1 MDTNITSVSE
11 LLALMQH
18 ATSYFRFQQQQQQ
31 QQQQQPLFY
40 VPSRVGQQQQQLTVT
55 LGAMRFEKAL
65 RDMFTSTL
73 SSSPSAAAAATPSL
87 QSPAPAPP
95 PAMDYL
101 TLTSLKHQLI
111 DIYFICPHLHNPVL
125 VAPYYQNYMHQH
137 VDDMMSWAAAAYV
150 AYSRSC
156 HHIAGLATDL
166 TTVGEMCR
174 LEAKRLLD
182 QALFLGD
189 DDADKDDNDNDNDN
203 DNNGDDHDRSSAQAL
218 YYVSW
223 IFTAYLL
230 AQLSLMTLRNK
241 EARIYADTC
250 WRMAIQQKD
259 RYVPMLPS
267 RHSTAMTDQEEPI
280 HTVHAESWR
289 RLYMVARFL
298 DIGLNLVHDHRINVA
313 QLASHAVT
321 IGFPQALTQ
330 EKQQQQQQQ
339 SPLYEAILAFSQ
351 LCKLYHVA
359 FMGYGERVSVLA
371 FRLFMGKLASVGSQ
385 DVSAMEERYVAF
397 WYGLDAADRV
407 GLAPLDYVQMD
418 RVHQCVSARALR
430 VNVAYYMGIMLTVL
444 RIMPNP
450 ESVDMVAGTMM
461 MMGEDYGS
469 ERALLVVSVCCDA
482 IIKIYQVLQVRLP
495 CTVELHWLTIV
506 LDTVLLLINAKHP
519 DIRRRAQQGARAAK
533 ALFRQCVSARDH
545 HQQHQ
550 HQHHPLHAD
559 TPESLHTCSSSS
571 NSTTTTMTTTAAT
584 TASSPSLTHSPLPLP
599 TSSKS
604 TSPPP
609 PSSSSSSASPH
620 TTTYQALLAQQMDA
634 HLASKD
640 AYYYL

>member
-1 MDTNITSVSE
+1 MDTNITSVSD

-18 ATSYFRFQQQQQQ
+18 AASYFRFQQQQQQ
-31 QQQQQPLFY
+31 QQPLFY
-40 VPSRVGQQQQQLTVT
+40 FPSRTGQQQQQQQLTVT

-73 SSSPSAAAAATPSL
+73 SSSATA
-87 QSPAPAPP
+87 SPPQP
-95 PAMDYL
+95 PASAMDPS

-111 DIYFICPHLHNPVL
+111 DIYFACPHLHNPVL
-125 VAPYYQNYMHQH
+125 VAPYYQDYMHQH

-156 HHIAGLATDL
+156 HHVPYWTDL
-166 TTVGEMCR
+166 TTLGEMCR
-174 LEAKRLLD
+174 LEAKRLSD
-182 QALFLGD
+182 QAMFLKED
-189 DDADKDDNDNDNDN
+189 DDDDDDDNDD
-203 DNNGDDHDRSSAQAL
+203 QAM
-218 YYVSW
+218 YVSW

-241 EARIYADTC
+241 EARMYADTC

-259 RYVPMLPS
+259 RYVPMLPT
-267 RHSTAMTDQEEPI
+267 TATTVQEGDPLP
-280 HTVHAESWR
+280 TVHAESWR

-321 IGFPQALTQ
+321 IGFPQALAQ
-330 EKQQQQQQQ
+330 EKYHHE
-339 SPLYEAILAFSQ
+339 LHEAILAFSQ

-371 FRLFMGKLASVGSQ
+371 FRLYMGKLASVGSQ

-407 GLAPLDYVQMD
+407 GLAPLDYVQID

-450 ESVDMVAGTMM
+450 EIVDMVNGVM
-461 MMGEDYGS
+461 MMGEDYGA

-533 ALFRQCVSARDH
+533 ALFRQCVSARDR
-545 HQQHQ
+545 QQ
-550 HQHHPLHAD
+550 AD

-571 NSTTTTMTTTAAT
+571 NSTTTSMTTTAAT
-584 TASSPSLTHSPLPLP
+584 TASSPSLILSPSPLP

-604 TSPPP
+604 TSPP

-620 TTTYQALLAQQMDA
+620 TTTYQVLLAQQMDA